1 MIETAIFDL
10 GNVVLNFEHKSI
22 SERLARYSRY
32 STDEIY
38 HSGLHSK
45 QLRLYETGKIKSEE
59 LFQWLIEK
67 FEIEISYETFRYIWS
82 DIFSPNT
89 SMETLLSRLKENG
102 YRLIL
107 LSNTNELHFNFIKDN
122 FEVIRMFDDLVLS
135 YRIGYSKP
143 HEKIYKEALRRA
155 GSPAKKCVFIDDIK
169 EFCISA
175 ESLGINS
182 IVYRSTDQ
190 LIEELKKH
198 GIRINYPSSV

>member
-38 HSGLHSK
+38 HSGFHSK

-59 LFQWLIEK
+59 LFQWLVEK

-89 SMETLLSRLKENG
+89 SIETLLSDLKENG

-122 FEVIRMFDDLVLS
+122 FAIIRMFDDLVLS
-135 YRIGYSKP
+135 YRVGYSKP
-143 HEKIYKEALRRA
+143 REKIYMEALRRA
-155 GSPAKKCVFIDDIK
+155 GSPAKKCVYIDDIE
-169 EFCISA
+169 EFCLSA
-175 ESLGINS
+175 ASLGINS

-190 LIEELKKH
+190 LIKELKGL
-198 GIRINYPSSV
+198 GIMTNYHSSI